1 MLSDVLLFASK
12 TESKPI
18 SSSLTI
24 SHNCSC
30 HVCFHCVMQLRT
42 LMRHFFT
49 HFLFCAPRA
58 GLPRPMFPNAQ
69 PCFKTMACCSKL
81 RVVRQSGWDGARLSS
96 QIPCCLPILSVSR
109 PVCLN
114 FPDSQ
119 SWRVFPFFCSLFINF
134 WRVLKKRLLVLAHLP
149 VVGAQ
154 SQIFVKI
161 IIVVFSFFPSFS
173 STNSVVAHQ
182 SHPCPSLLLSHE
194 H

>member
-119 SWRVFPFFCSLFINF
+119 SWRVFPFFFPFHQFLARSEKTPSRLGAPSCCWRTISNFCENHHRCFFLFSKFQFNQ
-134 WRVLKKRLLVLAHLP
+134 LCC
-149 VVGAQ
+149 
-154 SQIFVKI
+154 
-161 IIVVFSFFPSFS
+161 
-173 STNSVVAHQ
+173 
-182 SHPCPSLLLSHE
+182 CPSVSPVSFTPSQP
-194 H
+194 

>member
-1 MLSDVLLFASK
+1 MSCLFPLCDATEDSHAPFFHPLLVLCSTSRPAKADVPQRATLFQNDGLLFETPCCASK
-12 TESKPI
+12 WLGWSAPVI
-18 SSSLTI
+18 PDSVLFA
-24 SHNCSC
+24 NP
-30 HVCFHCVMQLRT
+30 VCEQ
-42 LMRHFFT
+42 
-49 HFLFCAPRA
+49 A
-58 GLPRPMFPNAQ
+58 GLPQF
-69 PCFKTMACCSKL
+69 
-81 RVVRQSGWDGARLSS
+81 SGFSILARFS
-96 QIPCCLPILSVSR
+96 
-109 PVCLN
+109 
-114 FPDSQ
+114 
-119 SWRVFPFFCSLFINF
+119 FFFSLFINF